1 MTGRVTSSWS
11 RHAQATGTAGGR
23 GSLHRAALADDLA
36 HHRAS
41 VTPRPAPP
49 YSSDAV
55 MPNLLASAIALRNPR
70 DKMPSSSRNLVTTD
84 RTPSRMALI
93 SSSVGKG
100 GAAVVGVSR
109 LSDRRENLARGLEVR
124 NVNHLAVYP

>member
-1 MTGRVTSSWS
+1 
-11 RHAQATGTAGGR
+11 
-23 GSLHRAALADDLA
+23 
-36 HHRAS
+36 
-41 VTPRPAPP
+41 
-49 YSSDAV
+49 
-55 MPNLLASAIALRNPR
+55 
-70 DKMPSSSRNLVTTD
+70 MPSSSRNLVTTD